1 MSKSIE
7 FWDTASKNYDKT
19 EQRFEYIHSKS
30 RENTKKYLGDNDI
43 VLDYGC
49 GTGTTACAL
58 AHHVKQIHA
67 IDISLNSAHDKKNKK
82 VC

>member
-30 RENTKKYLGDNDI
+30 RENTS
-43 VLDYGC
+43 V
-49 GTGTTACAL
+49 
-58 AHHVKQIHA
+58 
-67 IDISLNSAHDKKNKK
+67 HDKKQKS
-82 VC
+82 